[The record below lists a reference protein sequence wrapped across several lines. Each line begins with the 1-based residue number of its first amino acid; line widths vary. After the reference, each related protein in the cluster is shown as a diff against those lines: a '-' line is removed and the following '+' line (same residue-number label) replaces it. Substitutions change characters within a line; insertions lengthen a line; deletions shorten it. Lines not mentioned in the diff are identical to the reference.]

1 MMIMLLFDREGP
13 IMWMIILNQF
23 KRGGAVACDKFS
35 AAACA
40 QR

>member
-1 MMIMLLFDREGP
+1 MMIMLIFDREGP
-13 IMWMIILNQF
+13 MDRMLILNQF
-23 KRGGAVACDKFS
+23 ERGGDVACDQFS